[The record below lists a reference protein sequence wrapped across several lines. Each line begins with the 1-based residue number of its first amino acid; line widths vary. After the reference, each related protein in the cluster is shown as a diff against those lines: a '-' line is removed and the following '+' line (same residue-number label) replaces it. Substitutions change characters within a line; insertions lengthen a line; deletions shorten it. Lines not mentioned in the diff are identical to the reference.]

1 MASVGLPVG
10 TGPGS
15 YAPVE
20 TSGPDLV
27 QVKSTIGLALGA
39 QAAVFTNAISN
50 LPSFSGQFD
59 TARSQFY
66 GQANE
71 VLGTLQTPWSL
82 QPNLVVVEQ

>member
-15 YAPVE
+15 YAD
-20 TSGPDLV
+20 TSGPDLT

-71 VLGTLQTPWSL
+71 VLGTLQTPWSV